1 MMLPTFTLPL
11 PSVSSLSEVSSYNST
26 VSPFVPQLYELPGKF
41 LQHATSFNDLK
52 LLYLSTN
59 PLIMAFTISLA
70 LSPIFLVISEINK
83 NYSQVDRVWS
93 ILPSKT
99 QPKKTWTQ
107 EYQLTFLQ
115 LFILPTSMSG
125 PVLLV
130 FPLLASICFLHLAYS
145 GAADCLSTT
154 GVREDTRRARRTIVG
169 RYCARRYLDRCSSSS
184 TLLSF
189 LLLKA

>member
-59 PLIMAFTISLA
+59 PLIMAFAISLA

-93 ILPSKT
+93 ILPSKN
-99 QPKKTWTQ
+99 QPKTWKQ
-107 EYQLTFLQ
+107 ESQLTS
-115 LFILPTSMSG
+115 P
-125 PVLLV
+125 
-130 FPLLASICFLHLAYS
+130 
-145 GAADCLSTT
+145 
-154 GVREDTRRARRTIVG
+154 
-169 RYCARRYLDRCSSSS
+169 
-184 TLLSF
+184 
-189 LLLKA
+189 